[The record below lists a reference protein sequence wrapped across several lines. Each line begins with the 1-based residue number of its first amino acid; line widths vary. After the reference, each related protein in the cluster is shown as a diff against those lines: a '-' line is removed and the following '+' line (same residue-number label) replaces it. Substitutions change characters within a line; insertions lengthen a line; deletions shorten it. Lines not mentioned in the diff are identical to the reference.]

1 MTVGHLRI
9 RDFELIVALHEEGNM
24 TQAANRLGITEPALS
39 QQLKKIERRIQTS
52 LFERGNGG
60 VITTG
65 SGRAFVARAME
76 IVKAFHR
83 AVHEAHETKHNEP
96 HRLRI
101 GISSFHPPHLIEMLG
116 SVELRLYRNLSLEM
130 VTAYSLDVF
139 ALVQRCDLDLA
150 LVTSPPPNAQI
161 TSVRVAT
168 NPFMIVVRKK
178 HPLADKA
185 SVTLDEI
192 VPYPWV
198 FFNRNV
204 HCHLHD
210 SILKRAKAESGA
222 VGIRHS
228 VSQAEQAIPLLTDDQ
243 TLAWLTPAGA
253 ERVVH
258 NGFKSI
264 PLVDP
269 HIRLDIHLVTLANN
283 KSPLVSEYVR
293 SFMKRIEE
301 QRPPMQLQLPIGIGI
316 DNSLQ
321 PWPIS

>member
-1 MTVGHLRI
+1 MTAGHFRI

-24 TQAANRLGITEPALS
+24 TQAAKRLGITEPALS
-39 QQLKKIERRIQTS
+39 QQLKKIEHRIQTS

-60 VITTG
+60 VVTTG
-65 SGRAFVARAME
+65 AGRVFVARARE
-76 IVKAFHR
+76 IIQAFRR
-83 AVHEAHETKHNEP
+83 AMHEAHETKHNEP

-101 GISSFHPPHLIEMLG
+101 GVSSFHPLYLMEMFR
-116 SVELRLYRNLSLEM
+116 SIELRLYRNLSLEI
-130 VTAYSLDVF
+130 VTAYSLELL
-139 ALVQRCDLDLA
+139 ALVQEYELDLA
-150 LVTSPPPNAQI
+150 LITSPPPNAQI
-161 TSVRVAT
+161 TSVCIAK
-168 NPFMIVVRKK
+168 NPFMIAFRTA
-178 HPLADKA
+178 HPLAQRA
-185 SVTLDEI
+185 SVRLEELL
-192 VPYPWV
+192 PYPWV

-204 HCHLHD
+204 HYHLHD
-210 SILKRAKAESGA
+210 LILQRAKAEFGV
-222 VGIRHS
+222 VGIRHL
-228 VSQAEQAIPLLTDDQ
+228 VSQEEQAIALLTDDQ
-243 TLAWLTPAGA
+243 ALAWLTPAGA

-301 QRPPMQLQLPIGIGI
+301 QRPPMQLQLPMGVGV
-316 DNSLQ
+316 DTSLR